1 MDVSVEQTGTL
12 GRRVTVEVPAER
24 IEQAVEERLR
34 GLARRVHVPGF
45 RPGRVP
51 FRIVRQRYGAQVR
64 EEVLGELMEQ
74 TLREALEREGLRPA
88 GGPRIEQAQA
98 DPGQPL
104 RYTAVFEV
112 YPEIE
117 LAQVS
122 DLRIRRP
129 VAEVTE
135 ADVDAMIER
144 LREQRATWE
153 TVERPARE
161 GDRVVIDYEATAADG
176 GEVPGGGRA
185 EGQEE
190 VLGGGRLLDDID
202 QALRGAQAGE
212 TREVTVRFPEDHP
225 NEGLRGREV
234 TFRVTLR
241 SVAEKRLPEVDEA
254 FAQAFG
260 VREGGVEALRKEVR
274 ANMERELHEALRR
287 RVKRR
292 VMDALL
298 ASNPVELPASL
309 VAQEVARLREDLE
322 RRLATL
328 GQLQGSLKELPD
340 SHFEPEARRR
350 VALGLILAELIRK
363 EGLQADPDQVR
374 AAVERIASAYE
385 KPEEVVQWYYA
396 NRELLQGVEAG
407 VLEDQAVDWI
417 LAHANVE
424 DERLSFEEAVQEETA
439 AQAA

>member
-1 MDVSVEQTGTL
+1 MDVTVEQTGGL
-12 GRRVTVEVPAER
+12 ERRLKVEVPPER

-34 GLARRVHVPGF
+34 GLARRVRVPGF
-45 RPGRVP
+45 RPGKVP

-64 EEVLGELMEQ
+64 EEVLGEVMEQ
-74 TLREALEREGLRPA
+74 TLREALAQEGLRPA
-88 GGPRIEQAQA
+88 GGPRIEEASAQ
-98 DPGQPL
+98 PGEPL

-117 LAQVS
+117 LKDIAQ
-122 DLRIRRP
+122 LRVRRP

-153 TVERPARE
+153 KVERPARE
-161 GDRVVIDYEATAADG
+161 GDRVILDYEAEAADG
-176 GEVPGGGRA
+176 GEIPGGKRV

-190 VLGGGRLLDDID
+190 VLGSGRLLDEID
-202 QALRGAQAGE
+202 QALRGAGAGE
-212 TREVTVRFPEDHP
+212 TREVKVRFPEDHP
-225 NEGLRGREV
+225 NEALRGREV
-234 TFRVTLR
+234 TFRVTVR
-241 SVAEKRLPEVDEA
+241 EVAEKRLPEVDEA
-254 FAQAFG
+254 FARAFG
-260 VREGGVEALRKEVR
+260 VQEGGVEALRREVR

-287 RVKRR
+287 RTRRR

-298 ASNPVELPASL
+298 EANPVELPAGL

-322 RRLATL
+322 RRLASL

-340 SHFEPEARRR
+340 EHFEPEARRR
-350 VALGLILAELIRK
+350 VALGLILAELVRSQ
-363 EGLQADPDQVR
+363 GLKADPDKVR

-396 NRELLQGVEAG
+396 NRQLLEGVEAG
-407 VLEDQAVDWI
+407 VLEDEAVDWV
-417 LAHANVE
+417 LAHAQVE
-424 DERLSFEEAVQEETA
+424 DEPLGFEEAVREDSAKTA
-439 AQAA
+439 